1 MNKCISENFCSPSS
15 RQGGNFIH
23 GTYFPHIDGL
33 RTFAVLSVVLYHLQ
47 EWLCPGGYT
56 GVDIFF
62 VISGYLIGGGLVR
75 SLKENSF
82 SLTSFYCRRIK
93 RIMPAYF
100 CLIAVVLAFGCFVLD
115 CDDLRSLGR
124 TVRSS
129 TLFITNIYF
138 NRTTGDYFS
147 PATEENPLLNL
158 WSLSVEEQFYLVIPL
173 ALLFMWKTRRSAL
186 MAAVCGTMLLSL
198 CVATYQ
204 MDMVE
209 QSKAFYL
216 LPGRAWELLAV
227 CLLALA
233 PAVADKTR
241 GKGLLALAGWT
252 GILAPFACYTSST
265 LFPGYTALPSVAGA
279 VLLIRYG
286 SDGWSGRILKHPVC
300 TGIGK
305 ISYSLYLWHWPVIV
319 YWTYCRFNECGV
331 WDYAGMFLASFA
343 LAYLSWKFVE
353 MPFRTAPAFWTRKNA
368 FVFTMVGC
376 CMLGFAGEWLKWTDG
391 ARNYWHVAINNM
403 PFPEYW
409 RGQAFPPLVR
419 HHAAGQGRGGKGK
432 PDPVPSPGARRR
444 NRISPCQSRQ
454 GGPRTGFSFDRRQPC
469 HGQFSGVRLRRQASA
484 QIRPL
489 FPCPSMPFERHFQLF
504 RKRCTGPAAAH
515 VPALGTQHEPDPGLA
530 GTHSPYSHRV
540 YP

>member
-216 LPGRAWELLAV
+216 LPGRAWELLAG

-233 PAVADKTR
+233 PRR
-241 GKGLLALAGWT
+241 GGQNAGKRAA
-252 GILAPFACYTSST
+252 G
-265 LFPGYTALPSVAGA
+265 PGRMDRNPRPLC
-279 VLLIRYG
+279 L
-286 SDGWSGRILKHPVC
+286 
-300 TGIGK
+300 
-305 ISYSLYLWHWPVIV
+305 LYLLHP
-319 YWTYCRFNECGV
+319 
-331 WDYAGMFLASFA
+331 
-343 LAYLSWKFVE
+343 LSRLY
-353 MPFRTAPAFWTRKNA
+353 RTAFR
-368 FVFTMVGC
+368 C
-376 CMLGFAGEWLKWTDG
+376 
-391 ARNYWHVAINNM
+391 
-403 PFPEYW
+403 
-409 RGQAFPPLVR
+409 RGR
-419 HHAAGQGRGGKGK
+419 T
-432 PDPVPSPGARRR
+432 PDTL
-444 NRISPCQSRQ
+444 RQ
-454 GGPRTGFSFDRRQPC
+454 
-469 HGQFSGVRLRRQASA
+469 
-484 QIRPL
+484 
-489 FPCPSMPFERHFQLF
+489 
-504 RKRCTGPAAAH
+504 
-515 VPALGTQHEPDPGLA
+515 
-530 GTHSPYSHRV
+530 
-540 YP
+540 